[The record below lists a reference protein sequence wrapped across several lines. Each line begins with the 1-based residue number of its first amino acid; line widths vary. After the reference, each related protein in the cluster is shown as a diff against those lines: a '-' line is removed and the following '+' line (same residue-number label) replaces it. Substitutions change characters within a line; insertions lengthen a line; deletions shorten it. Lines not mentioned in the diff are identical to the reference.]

1 MNFDENIKNER
12 FFAKELKINNITV
25 YPYYEIRVLNI
36 TKITNVKIETI
47 ALIIKYYKD
56 SKEKYHIK
64 FLKEESK
71 KYKKEIMNKLN
82 LKQL

>member
-12 FFAKELKINNITV
+12 FFAKELKINNITI
-25 YPYYEIRVLNI
+25 YPYYEVKVLNI
-36 TKITNVKIETI
+36 KKITNVKIETI

-64 FLKEESK
+64 FLEKEAK
-71 KYKKEIMNKLN
+71 KYKKEIIDKLN
-82 LKQL
+82 LE